1 MSEEDPI
8 SQSPEDKVKSL
19 VEEKHSGNESSPD
32 DVKKLEEEII
42 KLAEEDNKSN
52 EKANEEFDESPAPA
66 DDKAEEEQ
74 VEVAEEE
81 AKGEEE
87 EENPFDCEKAEE
99 EAEVEGEVEAEE
111 DESRILKMYQNTLQE
126 LKENISK
133 LNRQL
138 EMKSKQAKPD
148 PTEEELFKLQTLC
161 KLTKN
166 EAKNLRVIG
175 EGLAESNQN
184 LADNL
189 ENLKQESASKVVSS
203 EKIESL
209 KTKLSSLE
217 KEYAELSKP
226 SEINIQN
233 LEKAI
238 APETPLKFVNEFY
251 VNVQKRIDQLETE
264 NTTLLASNKKSAFEL
279 GKLKEKLENSTLRHK
294 QNEEI
299 KAKLKALEDT
309 YQNYISTEARICD
322 AMKEASEEYLFY
334 SAKPENQHDADSAQS
349 ILRDMRNQVIKE
361 ENEIENLEFV
371 LQEKRNLLR
380 AAQVYGL
387 QRSKTSTKLRTDM
400 ELLGLVLVEKEQAI
414 SRLRKEIDEFR
425 IKYNQV
431 QIDIREVIEKK
442 NKELQ
447 SVKS

>member
-8 SQSPEDKVKSL
+8 SQNPEDKVKSP

-42 KLAEEDNKSN
+42 KLAEEDNKNN
-52 EKANEEFDESPAPA
+52 EKVNDEAEENPAPA
-66 DDKAEEEQ
+66 EDEQELLADEEVKAEEE
-74 VEVAEEE
+74 
-81 AKGEEE
+81 
-87 EENPFDCEKAEE
+87 ENSFDREKAEE
-99 EAEVEGEVEAEE
+99 NAEIEGEVEAEE

-138 EMKSKQAKPD
+138 EMKSKQTRPD

-161 KLTKN
+161 RLTKI
-166 EAKNLRVIG
+166 EAKNLRTVG

-209 KTKLSSLE
+209 KSKLSSLE

-226 SEINIQN
+226 NEINIQN
-233 LEKAI
+233 LEKFLS
-238 APETPLKFVNEFY
+238 PDTPLKFINEFY

-264 NTTLLASNKKSAFEL
+264 NTSLTASNKKSSIEL
-279 GKLKEKLENSTLRHK
+279 AKLKEKLENSTLRHK

-334 SAKPENQHDADSAQS
+334 SAKPENQHDADSAQN
-349 ILRDMRNQVIKE
+349 ILKDMRNQVIKE

-431 QIDIREVIEKK
+431 QIDIKEVIEKK

-447 SVKS
+447 SVKAN